1 MLNDLKIMI
10 GLPIYDT
17 SIDDRLRLIL
27 SNSTARLKL
36 LLGGVD
42 DVPEMLEYIILEVAT
57 ARYNRVGSEGLTGHT
72 VEGETLSFTDN
83 DFSPYMGEI
92 QAYMDAQNTATR
104 GKVRFL

>member
-10 GLPIYDT
+10 GLPIDDT

-42 DVPEMLEYIILEVAT
+42 DVPEMLEYIVLEVAT

-72 VEGETLSFTDN
+72 VEGETLTFTDN
-83 DFSPYMGEI
+83 DFSPYMDEI
-92 QAYMDAQNTATR
+92 QSYMDAQNTATR